1 MVARASGICYVRS
14 NPTIEMRLAM
24 AGYDNKTGNK
34 TAARHPVP
42 ERLLSNLW
50 RKRAARRAW
59 FRTSAGTRMRVLY
72 PGRASSTAGPDFR
85 NALLEVEGVGLVQ
98 GDVEIHV
105 RQRDWQ
111 GHGHGG
117 DPRYNGVILH
127 AALELYASLTR
138 LQSGRW
144 VPVVSL
150 APLLSSDP
158 ELEDLPA
165 GLPSADLWAV
175 LRSRGFPQPE
185 TAQEMGDL
193 LDRAGDDRFHSKSA
207 RFGSLLGEQDQ
218 DQTLYEGIL
227 EGLGYHQNRQPFL
240 KLAGRAP
247 YAALAQ
253 AARDLEPERRAQ
265 AIQDWLTFRSGLAPN
280 QETPLLPLP
289 KVGSRP
295 AMSAKEWHCF
305 RVRPSNHPLRRIA
318 GAARLLDRFLEPGIS
333 GLTLV
338 AQAGNP
344 RALTSALS
352 VPAGLGERMACIGTA
367 RARDLAVNVV
377 LPFLQ
382 GQQQLRGETGKGQAY
397 GQAYLELYRRFSK
410 LQDNDL
416 TREMAGQLLGPAW
429 TGLLNTARRQQGLL
443 HLQRL
448 LAGAG

>member
-1 MVARASGICYVRS
+1 MVARSSGICYVRS
-14 NPTIEMRLAM
+14 NSNIEMRLHM
-24 AGYDNKTGNK
+24 AGSNNKIAN
-34 TAARHPVP
+34 RRPVP

-72 PGRASSTAGPDFR
+72 PGRASSAAGPDFR

-111 GHGHGG
+111 GHGHGR
-117 DPRYNGVILH
+117 DPRYNGVVLH
-127 AALELYASLTR
+127 AALEVDASSTR

-150 APLLSSDP
+150 APLLSGEDP
-158 ELEDLPA
+158 PA
-165 GLPSADLWAV
+165 GLLSAHLWTV
-175 LRSRGFPQPE
+175 LTGRGFPQPE
-185 TAQEMGDL
+185 TAQDMGDL

-207 RFGSLLGEQDQ
+207 RFGSLLEEQDQ
-218 DQTLYEGIL
+218 EQTLYEGIL

-247 YAALAQ
+247 YAALTQ
-253 AARDLEPERRAQ
+253 AARNLEPERRAQ
-265 AIQDWLTFRSGLAPN
+265 AIQDWLTSLSGLAPH
-280 QETPLLPLP
+280 QDTPLLPLP
-289 KVGSRP
+289 KAGIGAGLGP
-295 AMSAKEWHCF
+295 AMSAREWHCF
-305 RVRPSNHPLRRIA
+305 RIRPSNHPMRRIA
-318 GAARLLDRFLEPGIS
+318 GAAHLVDRFLEPGLVAGVS
-333 GLTLV
+333 LV

-344 RALTSALS
+344 RELTSALC
-352 VPAGLGERMACIGTA
+352 VPGVLMDATACIGTA

-377 LPFLQ
+377 LPFLD
-382 GQQQLRGETGKGQAY
+382 GLNLHCLHQLRGAAGG
-397 GQAYLELYRRFSK
+397 GQAYLELYRRFGK

-416 TREMAGQLLGPAW
+416 TREMAGQLVGPEWAVIV
-429 TGLLNTARRQQGLL
+429 NTARRQQGLL